1 MGVEPDMD
9 YTSGLGLY
17 VYHPEYGGRPG
28 PPSSED
34 APCEDCG
41 GTDCVHRLDPE
52 YDPSGRG
59 GGDLCHDC
67 AERRTMAAG
76 GEVPDVRRTGQTVH
90 DP

>member
-1 MGVEPDMD
+1 MV

-17 VYHPEYGGRPG
+17 VYHPEYGGEYGGRSD

-41 GTDCVHRLDPE
+41 STDCVHRLNPE

-59 GGDLCHDC
+59 GGDLCHEC
-67 AERRTMAAG
+67 AERRTMATDG
-76 GEVPDVRRTGQTVH
+76 GGS
-90 DP
+90 